1 MPGDQTSLS
10 KFLALVLRHRPEA
23 LGVTLSNEG
32 WVPVDELLAALAA
45 HGRDVDFAALERL
58 VVESDKQ
65 RFAFSAD
72 RRRIRANQGHSVQV
86 DLGLSPAQPPD
97 ILFHGTVARFLPSI
111 HELGLHK
118 GERQHVHLSAS
129 RELALIVGSR
139 RGAPVALEVDA
150 RAMTNAGH
158 RFYSS
163 TNGVWLTDHVPPQFL
178 LPITAD

>member
-1 MPGDQTSLS
+1 
-10 KFLALVLRHRPEA
+10 
-23 LGVTLSNEG
+23 
-32 WVPVDELLAALAA
+32 LLTALAA
-45 HGRDVDFAALERL
+45 HGRNVDFAALERL
-58 VVESDKQ
+58 VAESDKQ

-111 HELGLHK
+111 HELGLLK
-118 GERQHVHLSAS
+118 GGRQHVHLSAT
-129 RELALIVGSR
+129 RELALIVGAR
-139 RGAPVALEVDA
+139 RGAPIVLEVDA

-158 RFYSS
+158 CFYLS

-178 LPITAD
+178 PPITAD